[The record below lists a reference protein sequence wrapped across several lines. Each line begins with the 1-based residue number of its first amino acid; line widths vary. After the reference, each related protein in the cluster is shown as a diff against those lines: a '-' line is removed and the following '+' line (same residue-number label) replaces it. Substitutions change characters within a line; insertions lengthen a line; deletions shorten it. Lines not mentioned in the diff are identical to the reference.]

1 MKRDEKYHKN
11 GFYWSDNYWRMLRVS
26 THIFKCLKCLKPES
40 LFRSFWLIISI
51 YTVKHPSFYKLS
63 SASGVRETGKTV
75 FECIAALSSRSLF
88 INIFKI
94 FMNSFNKLLNHHF
107 MSSYASGYNNG
118 LLLGSQGL
126 NHS

>member
-1 MKRDEKYHKN
+1 M
-11 GFYWSDNYWRMLRVS
+11 
-26 THIFKCLKCLKPES
+26 
-40 LFRSFWLIISI
+40 ISI
-51 YTVKHPSFYKLS
+51 YTVNHPCHCINFDPLVVLERP
-63 SASGVRETGKTV
+63 AKTI
-75 FECIAALSSRSLF
+75 FECIAVLSSRSLF

-94 FMNSFNKLLNHHF
+94 FMNSFNELLNHDF

>member
-1 MKRDEKYHKN
+1 MVLERPTK
-11 GFYWSDNYWRMLRVS
+11 
-26 THIFKCLKCLKPES
+26 T
-40 LFRSFWLIISI
+40 IS
-51 YTVKHPSFYKLS
+51 
-63 SASGVRETGKTV
+63 
-75 FECIAALSSRSLF
+75 ECIAALSSRSLF

-126 NHS
+126 KPLLKMVQEACNELGNLGSGKTSKRK